1 MITHFHMLPQTT
13 LRWRMGAIG
22 VGSIMVILLFWPSVW
37 NLLRIVSDR
46 DAVIAYLS
54 QFGLAGMG
62 VLGFVLV
69 FQVIVALIPGH
80 VLMVA
85 GGYVYGFVP
94 AFCLNLLCTVG
105 GSQLA
110 FLLAR
115 WAGRPVVERLA
126 PADALDKWQKVSAQK
141 GLIFFMFSFML
152 PVFPADVMNYVAG
165 LSALSWRKFLIA
177 NLMGRIPGVVLLT
190 ATGAYGY
197 QLPATAWLVILPVAL
212 LMFLIWRR
220 VMIGRCR

>member
-1 MITHFHMLPQTT
+1 MITNFHMLLQTT

-22 VGSIMVILLFWPSVW
+22 AGSIVLILLFWPSVW
-37 NLLRIVSDR
+37 DLLSVVSDR
-46 DAVIAYLS
+46 DAVTSYLS
-54 QFGLAGMG
+54 QFGIAGML
-62 VLGFVLV
+62 VLSLVLV

-80 VLMVA
+80 ILMVA
-85 GGYVYGFVP
+85 GGYVYGFIP

-115 WAGRPVVERLA
+115 WAGRPLVERLA
-126 PADALDKWQKVSAQK
+126 PADALDKWQKVSVQK
-141 GLIFFMFSFML
+141 GLFFFMFSFIL

-165 LSALSWRKFLIA
+165 LSALSSRKFFIA
-177 NLMGRIPGVVLLT
+177 NLVGRIPGVVLLT

-212 LMFLIWRR
+212 LMFLVWRR
-220 VMIGRCR
+220 VMIRR